1 MADGSAPSPA
11 SGRQVAPEDVW
22 EAVKEDYV
30 DGLSAAQCCRR
41 HGVGR
46 SALYKRAAAQKWRR
60 VDLPWTPPALLDAE
74 DEGVALAARVDGD
87 IDRIEFH
94 ELAFVA
100 QARMM
105 RAVLRGDAVAALR
118 WRRVRLIMDAEADEM
133 AHELARDEHLLREAE
148 DPAEDP
154 DGEDWVPV
162 GRMTARDLGE
172 DPSDDDEPQPDVV
185 FSVPRGSEAAAAAI
199 IEGRARAAAGPP
211 PDDAPSAV
219 DEADASDA
227 SDASDGVFS
236 FTGDPGRGF
245 VDRET
250 PPDPDP

>member
-60 VDLPWTPPALLDAE
+60 VDLPWTPPAMLDAE

-105 RAVLRGDAVAALR
+105 RARSAGRRRGGAALAPGAADHG
-118 WRRVRLIMDAEADEM
+118 RRGRRDG
-133 AHELARDEHLLREAE
+133 AR
-148 DPAEDP
+148 
-154 DGEDWVPV
+154 
-162 GRMTARDLGE
+162 T
-172 DPSDDDEPQPDVV
+172 
-185 FSVPRGSEAAAAAI
+185 
-199 IEGRARAAAGPP
+199 GP
-211 PDDAPSAV
+211 
-219 DEADASDA
+219 
-227 SDASDGVFS
+227 
-236 FTGDPGRGF
+236 
-245 VDRET
+245 
-250 PPDPDP
+250 

>member
-11 SGRQVAPEDVW
+11 SGRRVAPEDVW

-30 DGLSAAQCCRR
+30 DGLSAEQCCRR

-60 VDLPWTPPALLDAE
+60 VDLPWTPPAGLDAE
-74 DEGVALAARVDGD
+74 DEGVALAARVDAD

-105 RAVLRGDAVAALR
+105 RAVLRGDAAAALR
-118 WRRVRLIMDAEADEM
+118 WRRVRQIMDAEADEV
-133 AHELARDEHLLREAE
+133 ARELARDEHLLREAE
-148 DPAEDP
+148 DPAED
-154 DGEDWVPV
+154 DWVPV
-162 GRMTARDLGE
+162 GRMTARDLGD

-211 PDDAPSAV
+211 PD
-219 DEADASDA
+219 ADASDA

-236 FTGDPGRGF
+236 FAGDPGRGF

>member
-1 MADGSAPSPA
+1 MADGSVPSPA
-11 SGRQVAPEDVW
+11 SGRQIAPEDVW

-30 DGLSAAQCCRR
+30 DGLSAEQCCRR

-60 VDLPWTPPALLDAE
+60 VDLPWTPPAGLDAE

-118 WRRVRLIMDAEADEM
+118 WRRVRLIMDVEADEM
-133 AHELARDEHLLREAE
+133 AHELARDEHLVREAE
-148 DPAEDP
+148 DPAED
-154 DGEDWVPV
+154 DWVPV

-185 FSVPRGSEAAAAAI
+185 FSVRRSAGPAAAAA
-199 IEGRARAAAGPP
+199 ASAAFGA
-211 PDDAPSAV
+211 DAV
-219 DEADASDA
+219 DASDA
-227 SDASDGVFS
+227 SDCVFS
-236 FTGDPGRGF
+236 SARDPADGPK
-245 VDRET
+245 
-250 PPDPDP
+250 PPEADP